1 MIQENKRDFMDK
13 TNSFLE
19 EMEKAGIS
27 ISNQDGETAIICEDC
42 VAVISK
48 SGDRVAVDFVNQVER
63 LDYKVGFTQEDVEEF
78 QLLEELMGGVK
89 GV

>member
-1 MIQENKRDFMDK
+1 MKDKRDFMDK

-27 ISNQDGETAIICEDC
+27 ISNQDGETAVICEDC

-48 SGDRVAVDFVNQVER
+48 SGDKVAVDFVNQIER
-63 LDYKVGFTQEDVEEF
+63 LDYKVGFTEKDVEDF
-78 QLLEELMGGVK
+78 MILEELMGGADNV
-89 GV
+89 

>member
-48 SGDRVAVDFVNQVER
+48 SGDSVAVDFVNQVER
-63 LDYKVGFTQEDVEEF
+63 LEYKVGFTQGDVEEF

>member
-1 MIQENKRDFMDK
+1 MKDKRDFMDK

-27 ISNQDGETAIICEDC
+27 ISNQDGETAVICEDC

-48 SGDRVAVDFVNQVER
+48 SGDKVAVDFVNQIER
-63 LDYKVGFTQEDVEEF
+63 LDYRVGFTEKDVEDF
-78 QLLEELMGGVK
+78 MILEELMGGADTV
-89 GV
+89 

>member
-1 MIQENKRDFMDK
+1 VKDKRDFMDK

-27 ISNQDGETAIICEDC
+27 ISNQDGETAVICEDC

-48 SGDRVAVDFVNQVER
+48 SGDKVAVDFVNQIER
-63 LDYKVGFTQEDVEEF
+63 LDYRVGFTEKDVEDF
-78 QLLEELMGGVK
+78 MILEDLMGGADNV
-89 GV
+89 